1 MTEFARQNGAAQCDD
16 LFPATQGKH
25 GKKFVWAQN
34 RQNSSQIDPCNQ
46 ALIRSF
52 PLRLAGRKFSL
63 PGCRQGNHRENSHS
77 SRESIRSMAKKGL
90 WIIHLRTYLG
100 LFRRCRAGN
109 FAGSP
114 ARPAAGRTD
123 RPYSSRRRHFAT
135 LLEIIRVNLDAKM
148 AAPPS
153 RRRRRRSGL
162 FAQLD
167 NSLIYRSSSEQQ
179 KAARCRR

>member
-1 MTEFARQNGAAQCDD
+1 MA
-16 LFPATQGKH
+16 
-25 GKKFVWAQN
+25 GKKFA
-34 RQNSSQIDPCNQ
+34 
-46 ALIRSF
+46 F
-52 PLRLAGRKFSL
+52 G
-63 PGCRQGNHRENSHS
+63 
-77 SRESIRSMAKKGL
+77 RESIRSMAKNGL

-100 LFRRCRAGN
+100 LFRQCRAGN

-135 LLEIIRVNLDAKM
+135 LPQIIRVNLDAKM

-162 FAQLD
+162 FAHWITASYTARLPNNKRLLD
-167 NSLIYRSSSEQQ
+167 ADDSHS
-179 KAARCRR
+179 